1 MKMKNIKLML
11 AIVALL
17 ATKTHAQETAL
28 PTSAVTQEYAST
40 SKSTTSSVQEDYQDD
55 GNQKS
60 KTFSK
65 AFSVG
70 NGDKISLNNT
80 YGNIIIKTWNK
91 NEIKVDVDIKAF
103 STSDN
108 EAQKLLDLVRIDAD
122 KSGDAISF
130 KTIIDSEDGNWG
142 KRMRNGKITSRREVK
157 VNYTVFL
164 PLNNA
169 LTVTN
174 KYGNVEMGNYG
185 GPLSMKVQYGNFS
198 SENLTGNNN
207 VNIQYGKL
215 NIGNAGNL
223 VVKHQYGSGITIG
236 NVASL
241 DMSAQYVSAK
251 VANVAGDANINIQYG
266 SGLTLGDVGSLTL
279 KAQYVKVVIGNIKKG
294 NPTISQQYGGLAI
307 ESVGAIN
314 LSTQYANVSIAKLRG
329 DAEFTV
335 RYNKL
340 SIESVAPSVKSLNID
355 GQYAGITVGFENGFN
370 GNLDVDTQ
378 YAGFNV
384 SNGKIAAKELKED
397 DSRSYRSRKQYSG
410 KIGSGGSSNVT
421 VKSQY
426 GNINFQ

>member
-1 MKMKNIKLML
+1 ML

-17 ATKTHAQETAL
+17 AAKTYAQETAL
-28 PTSAVTQEYAST
+28 PANAVSQDYASN
-40 SKSTTSSVQEDYQDD
+40 SKSTVSTTQIQDDYQDD
-55 GNQKS
+55 GNQKA

-65 AFSVG
+65 AFSVS
-70 NGDKISLNNT
+70 NGDKIALSNT
-80 YGNIIIKTWNK
+80 YGNIIIRTWNK

-103 STSDN
+103 STSDA

-122 KSGDAISF
+122 KSGDAINF
-130 KTIIDSEDGNWG
+130 KTVIDSEDGNWG

-169 LTVTN
+169 LTVNN

-198 SENLTGNNN
+198 SENLTGNNSN
-207 VNIQYGKL
+207 INIQYGKL
-215 NIGNAGNL
+215 NIGNAANL
-223 VVKHQYGSGITIG
+223 IVKHQYGGGITIG

-251 VANVAGDANINIQYG
+251 VNNISGDANINIQYG
-266 SGLTLGDVGSLTL
+266 GGLTLGDVGALTL

-314 LSTQYANVSIAKLRG
+314 LSTQYANVSIARLRG

-340 SIESVAPSVKSLNID
+340 NIDNVAPSVKTLNID
-355 GQYAGITVGFENGFN
+355 GQYAGITVGFETGFN

-397 DSRSYRSRKQYSG
+397 DSRSYRSRKQYNG